1 VLEKSGNV
9 QLSAIG
15 KPKELIVLSVIDEEM
30 NIREGN
36 EANDKDSSSSEEEGK
51 REGVQLIGRTSQIKD
66 RSPKQFHDERLNRLL

>member
-15 KPKELIVLSVIDEEM
+15 KPKELVILSVIDEEM

-51 REGVQLIGRTSQIKD
+51 REGV
-66 RSPKQFHDERLNRLL
+66 